1 MLQNA
6 RSYNF
11 TFNYKGRPCRYGC
24 NICYEVCCGV
34 LSICVLIIVSQIR
47 LDNCSVGMNNAD
59 CFLLNKTVIKS
70 KHDAKKYY
78 SNSFYLTDI
87 HVDNILKEATQKA
100 KKICSTEDINDPCV
114 YDYTSHAY
122 SKQVIYDARNNTELM
137 NIIFKNVN
145 VSKIVGMM

>member
-24 NICYEVCCGV
+24 NICCEACGAV
-34 LSICVLIIVSQIR
+34 FSLCMLIIVSQIR
-47 LDNCSVGMNNAD
+47 LNNCSVGMNNED
-59 CFLLNKTVIKS
+59 CFLWNKTVIKS

-100 KKICSTEDINDPCV
+100 KKICSTEDINDPCI
-114 YDYTSHAY
+114 A
-122 SKQVIYDARNNTELM
+122 
-137 NIIFKNVN
+137 
-145 VSKIVGMM
+145 